1 MGWWKRKAKISQL
14 LNVEILW
21 RKMRIARIRGR
32 RQMDRRR
39 KFVDAMFTESKIILN
54 FKVVEQREDR

>member
-1 MGWWKRKAKISQL
+1 MGWWKRKTKISQL

-32 RQMDRRR
+32 RQMDRSR

>member
-1 MGWWKRKAKISQL
+1 
-14 LNVEILW
+14 
-21 RKMRIARIRGR
+21 MRIAHIRGR